1 MIETS
6 VVHKSINDGSALK
19 KLAESV
25 KAHGGDERW
34 IYDTSL
40 FPKARYAAEFKAS
53 KSGYI
58 EHVDTDGYGIASLL
72 LGAGRNTK
80 DDVIVSTAGIILDKK
95 TGDKVER
102 GERIATL
109 YAEDESL
116 FESALSKLNAS
127 TYIGSD
133 KPELRSVLI
142 GRVG

>member
-1 MIETS
+1 M
-6 VVHKSINDGSALK
+6 VYKSINEGLALK
-19 KLAESV
+19 KFAESV

-40 FPKARYAAEFKAS
+40 FPKARYTAEFKATD
-53 KSGYI
+53 SGYI

-80 DDVIVSTAGIILDKK
+80 DDIIVPTAGIILDKK

-116 FESALSKLNAS
+116 FGSALNKLNSS
-127 TYIGSD
+127 TYIGSG

-142 GRVG
+142 GKVG